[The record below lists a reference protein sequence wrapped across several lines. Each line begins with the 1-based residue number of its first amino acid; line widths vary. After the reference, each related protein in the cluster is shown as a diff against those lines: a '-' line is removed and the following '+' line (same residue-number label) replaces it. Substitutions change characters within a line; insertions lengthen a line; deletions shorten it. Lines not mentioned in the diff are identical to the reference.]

1 MGSCVVFAMVHR
13 SVALCRREAD
23 PSANLNRTKIK
34 KHTNPKRT
42 MDALLAFLGV
52 RTCDVVSYK
61 RADLGQQQVERRFS
75 AHLKAVMMR

>member
-1 MGSCVVFAMVHR
+1 LQWYT
-13 SVALCRREAD
+13 ALWLYAEERQIQVPISIAQ
-23 PSANLNRTKIK
+23 KK
-34 KHTNPKRT
+34 QKHTNPKRT

-75 AHLKAVMMR
+75 AHLKAFMMR